1 MKSCQKI
8 PFSLAS
14 LLMGSL
20 SLAGEARVQDA
31 SPDAVTKHLIQQVL
45 KINKQQAACSASPT
59 PSPSPAPQPQVTN
72 VETVEYVCTSSTPDP
87 KDSKVQPERFLL
99 EISHVNDNHLLGL
112 LKSGDDKGMT
122 SGFDLKGTFKV
133 KSDLEFTALLQ
144 SELYTKALSSDD
156 FLQVTIPGS
165 TILNQVID
173 PVTGQLISESFRQ
186 NQSVVL
192 QPSPDGPEVGK
203 GEPVRLIDV
212 ARFLAQ
218 LKKGKDLYFLVDLGV
233 ESRKRTP
240 WLGAGIQDPWHKL
253 INANQYNYLSPEG
266 GVGGIV
272 EYQETGRQNPGEG
285 LNTSGNIH
293 DFTLTTYRWE
303 GSRLG
308 KEVLKRPIASWAGL
322 LGIGAGI
329 EKTLLQA
336 PCKCELVAKAR
347 SKLNLV
353 IEKNGLGENSRLENE
368 VVLKMKVKR
377 ISLTGAFEMEYFFVK
392 DESQPG
398 SEQETSP
405 GNQVGKGASI
415 ELSLAPSAKSKGKV
429 FVTPFMKLGK
439 KDGRLMFEQFNDPD
453 SLMTLGFRI
462 GFR

>member
-87 KDSKVQPERFLL
+87 KCSKVQPERFLL

-122 SGFDLKGTFKV
+122 SGFDMKGTFKV

-253 INANQYNYLSPEG
+253 IDANRYNYLSPGDG
-266 GVGGIV
+266 GGGIV
-272 EYQETGRQNPGEG
+272 EN
-285 LNTSGNIH
+285 
-293 DFTLTTYRWE
+293 
-303 GSRLG
+303 
-308 KEVLKRPIASWAGL
+308 
-322 LGIGAGI
+322 
-329 EKTLLQA
+329 
-336 PCKCELVAKAR
+336 
-347 SKLNLV
+347 
-353 IEKNGLGENSRLENE
+353 
-368 VVLKMKVKR
+368 
-377 ISLTGAFEMEYFFVK
+377 
-392 DESQPG
+392 
-398 SEQETSP
+398 
-405 GNQVGKGASI
+405 
-415 ELSLAPSAKSKGKV
+415 
-429 FVTPFMKLGK
+429 
-439 KDGRLMFEQFNDPD
+439 
-453 SLMTLGFRI
+453 
-462 GFR
+462 